1 MHPLQERFESAE
13 QDCQHYLDLL
23 EQERDA
29 LTRQDMAMLEP
40 LLAQKRSLAD
50 ALVVHD
56 QAIRHYCQTHN
67 ISQDQLA
74 AHIEQAG
81 DPQLQQGYQ
90 QFLEAL
96 ANCKQAN
103 DRNARLVHHSQHS
116 TRTML
121 DLLRNQGE
129 PGSGI
134 YDQLGNRSR
143 SGITRNLSKA

>member
-13 QDCQHYLDLL
+13 QDCQRYLDLL

-81 DPQLQQGYQ
+81 DPSSSRATSSSLRRWPIASRPMIATPAL
-90 QFLEAL
+90 FTTASTAL
-96 ANCKQAN
+96 APCLICCAIRAN
-103 DRNARLVHHSQHS
+103 RVAASMINSAIAAAPA
-116 TRTML
+116 
-121 DLLRNQGE
+121 LLE
-129 PGSGI
+129 
-134 YDQLGNRSR
+134 
-143 SGITRNLSKA
+143 T